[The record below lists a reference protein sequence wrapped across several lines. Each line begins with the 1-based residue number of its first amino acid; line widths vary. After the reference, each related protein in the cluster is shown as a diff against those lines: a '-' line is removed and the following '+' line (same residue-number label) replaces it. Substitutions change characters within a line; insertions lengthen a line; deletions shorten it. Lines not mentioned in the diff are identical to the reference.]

1 MEGLQNMS
9 YQYLAESSGKSHFLV
24 PGMLSHVV
32 LLITIKIVIT
42 INFENINFLSNM
54 M

>member
-32 LLITIKIVIT
+32 LLIMIKIVIT
-42 INFENINFLSNM
+42 ITLKILIFFQI
-54 M
+54 